1 MPKNSWSS
9 SVYFPSDWF
18 VLFVS
23 SLYRFN
29 KLQSHWVFNIRFIGL
44 LVRGNVSPSSE
55 LSRWHSYAHV
65 SFPFLSLFF
74 RHLHFMAKL
83 LVPLTPES
91 KLSQSCFSRPSGFR
105 WRVHFRFRSLL
116 LSPKFFFPYHFYV
129 FDSAKLLART
139 NEWNWLNIFSIFFQ
153 TFSSASCSFKKLVK
167 LLPAI

>member
-1 MPKNSWSS
+1 VQIHCLLYFRNFFNFLEPIVEFKVFMPKNSWSS

-74 RHLHFMAKL
+74 RHFALYGQAAGPL
-83 LVPLTPES
+83 NSWIEVVPEL
-91 KLSQSCFSRPSGFR
+91 
-105 WRVHFRFRSLL
+105 
-116 LSPKFFFPYHFYV
+116 FFPSFWLSV
-129 FDSAKLLART
+129 ASA
-139 NEWNWLNIFSIFFQ
+139 FSV
-153 TFSSASCSFKKLVK
+153 S
-167 LLPAI
+167 